1 MTIASITPLR
11 VPPNINQSK
20 FQSTKGEV
28 GSKMDF
34 PKKTIIIFSVVAV
47 VALFILIYFLVSIIM
62 LGNDDSISVNLSSIG
77 MPQVVV
83 M

>member
-1 MTIASITPLR
+1 
-11 VPPNINQSK
+11 
-20 FQSTKGEV
+20 
-28 GSKMDF
+28 MDF